1 MRLLAPPLSL
11 GSLSLLVTGWLHENE
26 ITVAVL
32 AFWNIPQLWMGRS
45 PTARTREI
53 QFKICAARLCKC
65 VCVWEG
71 EILTWILPHDKVI
84 ATSHQNITPLLNFCY
99 YTSRSANNE
108 IMLARVL
115 FQATENKLQL
125 PFCTILTNTHTHTP
139 FHQPHSGAIQGRG
152 RTGSVTQGLHA

>member
-99 YTSRSANNE
+99 YTSRSANNVSKSS
-108 IMLARVL
+108 ISGHRK
-115 FQATENKLQL
+115 QTATSFLHHFNKH
-125 PFCTILTNTHTHTP
+125 THTHTLP
-139 FHQPHSGAIQGRG
+139 PAPQWRHPGPWQNR
-152 RTGSVTQGLHA
+152 